1 MTHANVVQ
9 SHIQVTWEAEARG
22 RMVSPVSLM
31 TASKELWRGSTGGGG
46 AGGGGEGG
54 GEGGGDGGGAA
65 RQERCQQAGRVGQPF
80 KTNMLCEPLNRWQT
94 A

>member
-1 MTHANVVQ
+1 MLLMHANVVQ
-9 SHIQVTWEAEARG
+9 SQIKVTCEAEARG
-22 RMVSPVSLM
+22 RMASPVSLM

-65 RQERCQQAGRVGQPF
+65 RQERCQQAGQVGGSVSD
-80 KTNMLCEPLNRWQT
+80 
-94 A
+94 